1 VTVVCY
7 QRERRR
13 DRDDRGRDIERQMEE
28 KESVRKEKVMHVSDF
43 DGRRRFSHL
52 SWQRPKLFE
61 SES

>member
-1 VTVVCY
+1 
-7 QRERRR
+7 
-13 DRDDRGRDIERQMEE
+13 MEE